1 MPTVPFSLRLDAS
14 AKARLDEE
22 ARRSDRSASYL
33 ATKAIEMFL
42 DARVAKRRAIEA
54 ALIEAD
60 KGVFVSSEVVSN
72 WMESWGEADETPP
85 PAPDVAQP
93 SARR

>member
-33 ATKAIEMFL
+33 ATRAIEAFL
-42 DARVAKRRAIEA
+42 DARVARRRAIEA
-54 ALIEAD
+54 RR
-60 KGVFVSSEVVSN
+60 
-72 WMESWGEADETPP
+72 DE
-85 PAPDVAQP
+85 
-93 SARR
+93 

>member
-85 PAPDVAQP
+85 PAPDVAQT